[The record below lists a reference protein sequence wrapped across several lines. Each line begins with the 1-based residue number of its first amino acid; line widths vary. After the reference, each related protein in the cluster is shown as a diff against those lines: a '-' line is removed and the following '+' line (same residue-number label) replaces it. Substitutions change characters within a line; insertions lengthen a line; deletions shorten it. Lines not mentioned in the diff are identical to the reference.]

1 MCPVKPLVEPY
12 KIKTVEPIKLL
23 SYPEREQKLKQANFN
38 LFNLKSEDVFIDLLT
53 DSGTSAMSDNQWAG
67 LMLGDEAYSGSKS
80 YYNLEKTVQEIFG
93 FKQIIPVHQG
103 RAAEH
108 IFFATVLKKG
118 DYVPSNTHFDTT
130 RANITYTGAVPVDLV
145 IQPKDCE
152 HPFKGNID
160 LEKLEDFIKK
170 VGKEKIPLAT
180 LTITNNSVGGQPVS
194 LQNIK
199 ETRALL
205 SKYKIP
211 LYIDACRFAENA
223 YFIKKREK
231 GYENKSIKEIC
242 QEMFS
247 YAEGCLMSAKKD
259 GLANMGGFFA
269 CNDETLADKVTHFL
283 VLFEGFRTYGGLAGR
298 DLEAIAR
305 GLQEVL
311 DEDYLSFR
319 INQVKYLGDQ
329 LDKLGVPIVKPTGG
343 HAVFVDGGAMLSHI
357 KKENYPAQA
366 LACALYKE
374 GGVRSVEVGGLMLSH
389 KDKETGKM
397 IFPDADLVRLAIPR
411 RVYTNSHMD
420 YVAGVFEEVKK
431 KKDKVKGLKLVY
443 EAPWLRHFTAKLEEI

>member
-1 MCPVKPLVEPY
+1 MNRLVEPY
-12 KIKTVEPIKLL
+12 KIKAVEPIKLL
-23 SYPEREQKLKQANFN
+23 AYDKREQKLKQAHFN
-38 LFNLKSEDVFIDLLT
+38 LFNLKSEDVFIDFLT
-53 DSGTSAMSDNQWAG
+53 DSGTSAMSDYQWAG
-67 LMLGDEAYSGSKS
+67 LMVGDEAYSGSKS
-80 YYNLEKTVQEIFG
+80 YYNLEKTVQDIFG
-93 FKQIIPVHQG
+93 YKYVIPVHQG
-103 RAAEH
+103 RAGEH
-108 IFFATVLKKG
+108 LFFTTVLKKG

-130 RANITYTGAVPVDLV
+130 RANISYVGAIPVDLV
-145 IQPKDCE
+145 IQTKDCE

-160 LEKLEDFIKK
+160 LEKLEDLIKK

-194 LQNIK
+194 MQNIK
-199 ETRALL
+199 ETKQLL
-205 SKYKIP
+205 SKYNIP
-211 LYIDACRFAENA
+211 LYFDACRFAENA

-231 GYENKSIKEIC
+231 GFENKSIKEIC
-242 QEMFS
+242 REMFS

-269 CNDETLADKVTHFL
+269 CNDETLAEKVTHFL

-343 HAVFVDGGAMLSHI
+343 HAVYVDGGKMLSHI
-357 KKENYPAQA
+357 NKENYPAQA

-389 KDKETGKM
+389 EDKETGKM
-397 IFPDADLVRLAIPR
+397 IFPEADLVRLAIPR

-420 YVAGVFEEVKK
+420 YVAAVFEEVKK
-431 KKDKVKGLKLVY
+431 KKDKIIGLRIIY
-443 EAPWLRHFTAKLEEI
+443 EAPWLRHFTAKLEEV

>member
-1 MCPVKPLVEPY
+1 MKLLVEPY

-23 SYPEREQKLKQANFN
+23 SFPEREQKLKQAHFN

-67 LMLGDEAYSGSKS
+67 LMVGDEAYSGSKS
-80 YYNLEKTVQEIFG
+80 YYNLEKTVQDIFG
-93 FKQIIPVHQG
+93 YKQVIPVHQG

-130 RANITYTGAVPVDLV
+130 RANIAYTGAVPVDLV

-152 HPFKGNID
+152 HPFKGNMD
-160 LEKLEDFIKK
+160 LERLENLIKK

-199 ETRALL
+199 DMKSLL
-205 SKYKIP
+205 SQYKIP

-231 GYENKSIKEIC
+231 GYENRSIKEIC
-242 QEMFS
+242 REIFS

-269 CNDETLADKVTHFL
+269 CNDETLAEKVTHFL

-357 KKENYPAQA
+357 KNENYPAQA
-366 LACALYKE
+366 LACTLYKE
-374 GGVRSVEVGGLMLSH
+374 GGVRSVEVGGLMLSR
-389 KDKETGKM
+389 KDKESGKM

-420 YVAGVFEEVKK
+420 YVAGVFEVVKK
-431 KKDKVKGLKLVY
+431 KKDKVKGLKLIY
-443 EAPWLRHFTAKLEEI
+443 EAPWLRHFTAKLEEV

>member
-1 MCPVKPLVEPY
+1 
-12 KIKTVEPIKLL
+12 
-23 SYPEREQKLKQANFN
+23 
-38 LFNLKSEDVFIDLLT
+38 
-53 DSGTSAMSDNQWAG
+53 MSDYQWAG
-67 LMLGDEAYSGSKS
+67 LMVGDEAYSGSKS
-80 YYNLEKTVQEIFG
+80 YYNLEKTVQDIFG
-93 FKQIIPVHQG
+93 YKYVIPVHQG
-103 RAAEH
+103 RAGEH
-108 IFFATVLKKG
+108 LFFTTVLKKG

-130 RANITYTGAVPVDLV
+130 RANISYVGAIPVDLV
-145 IQPKDCE
+145 IQTKDCE

-160 LEKLEDFIKK
+160 LEKLEDLIKK

-194 LQNIK
+194 MQNIK
-199 ETRALL
+199 ETKQLL
-205 SKYKIP
+205 SKYNIP
-211 LYIDACRFAENA
+211 LYFDACRFAENA

-231 GYENKSIKEIC
+231 GFENKSIKEIC
-242 QEMFS
+242 REMFS

-269 CNDETLADKVTHFL
+269 CNDETLAEKVTHFL

-343 HAVFVDGGAMLSHI
+343 HAVYVDGGKMLSHI
-357 KKENYPAQA
+357 NKENYPAQA

-389 KDKETGKM
+389 EDKETGKM
-397 IFPDADLVRLAIPR
+397 IFPEADLVRLAIPR

-420 YVAGVFEEVKK
+420 YVAAVFEEVKK
-431 KKDKVKGLKLVY
+431 KKDKIIGLRIIY
-443 EAPWLRHFTAKLEEI
+443 EAPWLRHFTAKLEEV